1 MNGELG
7 HMSPQ
12 TTVRLELYF
21 FRKKEYCVSI
31 EILKSKSLQA
41 MHLRVISILELSL
54 VTELITWLLF
64 ILVLRLNVYLLY
76 SLQMSVFLSIADI
89 SEVFASMF
97 KFLFHLLV
105 QTSRFLF
112 YIPAIR

>member
-1 MNGELG
+1 MTGGLG
-7 HMSPQ
+7 HMFPQ

-21 FRKKEYCVSI
+21 FPKKKYSVSI

-41 MHLRVISILELSL
+41 LHLSVISILELSL

-64 ILVLRLNVYLLY
+64 ILVSRLNVYLLY
-76 SLQMSVFLSIADI
+76 FLQMSLFLSIADI
-89 SEVFASMF
+89 SEVFASVC
-97 KFLFHLLV
+97 KFSFHLLI
-105 QTSRFLF
+105 QTSCFLF